1 MSTPELPRDELEAA
15 LRTRLELG
23 RELEPHVIDTFLD
36 RIERAI
42 DARVDARIDA
52 RVAARVKAEVER
64 RPRAPGPSAG
74 SVILALGSIGCG
86 IGATGVA
93 TAMSGVEGFLVAV
106 VAWIAIGLI
115 NVAYAVHR

>member
-15 LRTRLELG
+15 LRARLELD
-23 RELEPHVIDTFLD
+23 RALEPQVIDTFLD

-42 DARVDARIDA
+42 DVRVDARIDA
-52 RVAARVKAEVER
+52 RVAARVKAEVEQ
-64 RPRAPGPSAG
+64 RPRTPGPSAG
-74 SVILALGSIGCG
+74 SVILALGSMGCG
-86 IGATGVA
+86 IGATGA
-93 TAMSGVEGFLVAV
+93 GTGMGGVEGFLVAI